1 MVDISRIFKEH
12 AKFRTTMEGMQGEMK
27 TIEGQME
34 ADRKQI
40 MGSEEQ
46 LRGLKAGSPDY
57 SALDDQITQMKA
69 SFQLKMTRLRKDFLE
84 REAKVYYE
92 TFQEVDQAVAYYAQ
106 NMGIGL
112 VVRFNSEAPDP
123 NVREDILRA
132 INKPVVY
139 QDQINI
145 TDDVLAMLNQRN
157 GQPAGGGA
165 AAPAAAARPATTR

>member
-1 MVDISRIFKEH
+1 
-12 AKFRTTMEGMQGEMK
+12 
-27 TIEGQME
+27 
-34 ADRKQI
+34 
-40 MGSEEQ
+40 
-46 LRGLKAGSPDY
+46 
-57 SALDDQITQMKA
+57 MKA
-69 SFQLKMTRLRKDFLE
+69 AFQLKMTRLRKDFLE

-145 TDDVLAMLNQRN
+145 TDDVLAMLNARN
-157 GQPAGGGA
+157 GQPAAGA
-165 AAPAAAARPATTR
+165 QPPAAAAARPATTR